1 MASALS
7 RNIVANRERSYRV
20 SLLPGISSGN
30 IDVIASAVGSRRSL
44 LVTTP
49 TVARLYANGIVNCL
63 QQTGSDMSMLI
74 LACSEQTKTLSA
86 AERLCHECFTAGL
99 SRTSLLIGC
108 GGGVCTDLVTM
119 AASLAR
125 RGLNYIRIPTT
136 LIGLIDASIGIKGAV
151 NLPGKKSAIGCFH
164 PPEHVFLDP
173 TFLQTL
179 PRTNIAEGLAEAIKV
194 AIVMDRGLFELIE
207 EYSRNLVERPS
218 DIQTERLTGLVWRSA
233 VHLLDELEPNIY
245 EDKTYRRILDFGHTF
260 SPLIESESGFCL
272 SHGLAVS
279 IDIALT
285 TALACE
291 LGLLSGGDRDRIL
304 RLLVNAGLPTFNS
317 LLTLELGF
325 RALVATEAHRGG
337 HLNLA
342 LPTQIGG
349 AVFLTEKEQVPPQA
363 LRRALD
369 FLREASLIVPVSTKL
384 GPAVEPRSIA
394 TDLGGQERRFLST

>member
-1 MASALS
+1 
-7 RNIVANRERSYRV
+7 
-20 SLLPGISSGN
+20 
-30 IDVIASAVGSRRSL
+30 
-44 LVTTP
+44 
-49 TVARLYANGIVNCL
+49 
-63 QQTGSDMSMLI
+63 
-74 LACSEQTKTLSA
+74 
-86 AERLCHECFTAGL
+86 
-99 SRTSLLIGC
+99 
-108 GGGVCTDLVTM
+108 M